1 MSDRIG
7 VMSAGRL
14 QQLGT
19 PREIYTRPV
28 NQFVAGFIG
37 ETNLLHGRVVPGGVR
52 LDIGAVVPAETARSG
67 AVTLTIRPEHVR
79 LTPPEEAGA
88 IPATLRDAVYFG
100 TDTHYHLT
108 LPDGVPLVARAQSG
122 VDGVS
127 AMTPGA
133 AVGLRFIP
141 GAAHVL
147 ED

>member
-1 MSDRIG
+1 MAILRPFAAEPD
-7 VMSAGRL
+7 VPAAL
-14 QQLGT
+14 N
-19 PREIYTRPV
+19 RPV
-28 NQFVAGFIG
+28 PIYSPRIRPPVPAPRIRR
-37 ETNLLHGRVVPGGVR
+37 LL
-52 LDIGAVVPAETARSG
+52 LAVLALIAALLVPAETARSG